1 MKLKNKENKKALY
14 YIKNNTLS
22 KEIKL
27 TTKARLKNYKKSF
40 DNERLFY
47 KPQGGR
53 FHEKTRRKHRIK
65 AYKLFK

>member
-27 TTKARLKNYKKSF
+27 TTKARLKNYKKSL
-40 DNERLFY
+40 N
-47 KPQGGR
+47 
-53 FHEKTRRKHRIK
+53 
-65 AYKLFK
+65 